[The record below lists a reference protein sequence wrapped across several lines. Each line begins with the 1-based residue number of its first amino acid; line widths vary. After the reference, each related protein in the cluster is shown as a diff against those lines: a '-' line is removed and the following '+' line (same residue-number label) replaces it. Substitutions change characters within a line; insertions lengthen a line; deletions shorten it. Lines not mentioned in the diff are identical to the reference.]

1 MHMPW
6 DINMDV
12 YKNEEELLEGLKRNE
27 KMACTCMLKR
37 FAHRLYLLA
46 RRLVNNDAEAEEV
59 LQESF
64 IQACSNIA
72 SFEGKSSLNTWLYRI
87 VTNAALMK
95 RRRHTPETLS
105 LTAERGGEYT
115 DDTIT
120 LIDEENTPEE
130 TLLHAEA
137 HAAIREALTQLP
149 DTLRE
154 AFILR
159 HVDGLSTKE
168 AAAKLGIAESALKVR
183 LYRARQALQTLLA
196 AYQ

>member
-1 MHMPW
+1 MQKPW
-6 DINMDV
+6 DINVDV
-12 YKNEEELLEGLKRNE
+12 YKNEEELLEGLRRNE

-64 IQACSNIA
+64 IQACSHIA
-72 SFEGKSSLNTWLYRI
+72 SFKGKSSINTWLYRI

-95 RRRHTPETLS
+95 RRRHTPETVP
-105 LTAERGGEYT
+105 LTTELDDEHAEASME
-115 DDTIT
+115 
-120 LIDEENTPEE
+120 LIDEEKTPDEE
-130 TLLHAEA
+130 ILQAEVRT
-137 HAAIREALTQLP
+137 AIREALSQLP
-149 DTLRE
+149 DALRE

-168 AAAKLGIAESALKVR
+168 AAAKLDISEAALKVR
-183 LYRARQALQTLLA
+183 LHRARQALQTLLV
-196 AYQ
+196 AYH